1 MFPLTRILSL
11 AAAGALVALTAG
23 SIPARAD
30 DLAQNLGVSGL
41 RRRCSRYPQ
50 VWWVPT

>member
-30 DLAQNLGVSGL
+30 DSAQNLGVGPPAEMLPIPPSLVGAN
-41 RRRCSRYPQ
+41 
-50 VWWVPT
+50 